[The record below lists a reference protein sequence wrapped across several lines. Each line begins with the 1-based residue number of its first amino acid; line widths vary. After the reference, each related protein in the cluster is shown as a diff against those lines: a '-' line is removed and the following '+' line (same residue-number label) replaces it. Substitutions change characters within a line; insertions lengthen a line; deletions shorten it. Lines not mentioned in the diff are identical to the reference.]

1 MLSIDGTWNVIIDSP
16 MGTQHGVLE
25 LSTEDDR
32 VTGTGQALGTTME
45 VADGTA
51 NGDEV
56 TFALDF
62 TRPVPMRLD
71 FHLSVSGDS
80 IAGEA
85 KAGPVGRWKVA
96 GQRA

>member
-1 MLSIDGTWNVIIDSP
+1 MSIDGTWNVVIDSP
-16 MGTQHGVLE
+16 MGKQHGVLE
-25 LSTEDDR
+25 LSTEADK
-32 VTGTGQALGTTME
+32 VTGTGQAMGTTME

-71 FHLSVSGDS
+71 FRLAVSGDS

-85 KAGPVGRWKVA
+85 KAGPMGRWKVA
-96 GQRA
+96 GERA